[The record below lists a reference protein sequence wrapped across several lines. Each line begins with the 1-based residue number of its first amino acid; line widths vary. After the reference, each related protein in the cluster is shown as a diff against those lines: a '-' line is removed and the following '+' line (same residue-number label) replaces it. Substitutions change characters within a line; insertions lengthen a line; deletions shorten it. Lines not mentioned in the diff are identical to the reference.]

1 MKKYRNMLKGKAG
14 VTLLELL
21 IAALMTVLVT
31 TAAFTFFI
39 RSHQQYISQENIA
52 EAQENACA
60 SIEEISRQLRMA
72 GYNIPDT
79 INAFEVDS
87 VSGGLDTLVI
97 RRDTLEIRYYVDR
110 SDTLNPNLMK
120 EVNGVTEIFAEQI
133 SSFKVSR
140 VAATS
145 LKVTLKSCSDKKDS
159 QIMGGKKFS
168 RTESQTITIR
178 NTN

>member
-1 MKKYRNMLKGKAG
+1 MKKYRNMLKGKSG

-21 IAALMTVLVT
+21 IASLMTILVT

-39 RSHQQYISQENIA
+39 RSNQQYFSQENVA
-52 EAQENACA
+52 EAQENASA

-87 VSGGLDTLVI
+87 VIGGQDTLVI
-97 RRDTLEIRYYVDR
+97 HRDTLEIRYYIDN
-110 SDTLNPNLMK
+110 SDTLNPDLIK
-120 EVNGVTEIFAEQI
+120 EVNGTTEIFAEQI
-133 SSFKVSR
+133 SSFKVNR

-145 LKVTLKSCSDKKDS
+145 LKVTLKSRSDKKDYD
-159 QIMGGKKFS
+159 IMSGKQFS